1 MNESIINWLI
11 NKAAEKYRIERLFID
26 SVEEFPD
33 HFIVT
38 LSGGLNGY
46 GRFSNYLEDVKHII
60 DQFDQVCLIEW
71 KNDCLDDIWTLKIL
85 IK

>member
-11 NKAAEKYRIERLFID
+11 NKAIEKYRIEKLSID
-26 SVEEFPD
+26 NIEECQGYC
-33 HFIVT
+33 IVT
-38 LSGGLNGY
+38 LSGGLNGH

-71 KNDCLDDIWTLKIL
+71 KNDCLDDVWSLKISV
-85 IK
+85 K